1 MKAFQRLEQGFNKLT
16 ESHITQLN
24 FSFVVASV
32 LESVC
37 KKKKKK
43 KTCIL
48 KSLKNSRGKKKKR
61 KNKGKK
67 PSISI
72 TSTIES
78 RKNTAI

>member
-43 KTCIL
+43 KDLYL
-48 KSLKNSRGKKKKR
+48 KIFK
-61 KNKGKK
+61 
-67 PSISI
+67 
-72 TSTIES
+72 EF
-78 RKNTAI
+78 